1 MTMNPTTANVQNQPN
16 SEVEGMDASATTSVT
31 IVAGTPARN
40 APEVNLF
47 GVPAQ
52 AGRAETPKNIT

>member
-1 MTMNPTTANVQNQPN
+1 MNPTTANVQNQPN
-16 SEVEGMDASATTSVT
+16 SELEGMDDSATTSAT
-31 IVAGTPARN
+31 IVARTPARN
-40 APEVNLF
+40 APKVNLF